1 MFKRYEWRLRLPVE
15 EVLAR
20 LDATMIGEDA
30 VRARMTERL
39 EDQFCEW
46 RSANR
51 PMGRVAGNRFR
62 LLMPRERLRN
72 PMAPVLHGRVFPAEC
87 GSRIKAR
94 VGFSWKSIILIVVLL
109 AIFLCIAIP
118 WMIIKFQAR
127 QESATYILLRPFGDI
142 AFIGFVVIFVLFR
155 LVARGDVKGFVSF
168 LNEQFQHDIIRDEP
182 ESTA

>member
-1 MFKRYEWRLRLPVE
+1 VFKRYEWRLRLPVE

-30 VRARMTERL
+30 LRVRMTERL

-51 PMGRVAGNRFR
+51 PMGRVAGSRFR
-62 LLMPRERLRN
+62 LFMPRELLRN
-72 PMAPVLHGRVFPAEC
+72 PMAPMLRGRVLATEN
-87 GSRIKAR
+87 GSRITAR
-94 VGFSWKSIILIVVLL
+94 VGFSWKSILLL
-109 AIFLCIAIP
+109 AFLFGLYSCIAIP
-118 WMIIKFQAR
+118 WMIIRFQEGK
-127 QESATYILLRPFGDI
+127 ESVAYILLMPFGDI
-142 AFIGFVVIFVLFR
+142 AFIGFVVIFALFR
-155 LVARGDVKGFVSF
+155 WVARADVKGFVSF